1 MSFKTSLLTTTLDLP
16 LWSVAGWVRCSR
28 LIMHAGV
35 GEIKSRKILHSADP
49 AYLYRIGHV
58 MQGRSR
64 DYRFIRSISRTYDR
78 VKAYMQDR
86 LRDYRF
92 IRSISRTWRH
102 GNEFQPHF
110 GLLIKLTKTKVA
122 NLQTIKNYFKVLLL
136 IALAR
141 LYTTGIRA
149 KPDPR

>member
-1 MSFKTSLLTTTLDLP
+1 
-16 LWSVAGWVRCSR
+16 
-28 LIMHAGV
+28 
-35 GEIKSRKILHSADP
+35 
-49 AYLYRIGHV
+49 
-58 MQGRSR
+58 
-64 DYRFIRSISRTYDR
+64 
-78 VKAYMQDR
+78 MQDR

-110 GLLIKLTKTKVA
+110 GLLIKLTKSKVA

-149 KPDPR
+149 KPDASSAQYELRS